1 MLSNI
6 VPDWGVEGTP
16 PVPEVAPLAFALER
30 MRPDLLVPGA
40 LPGETLADVRTRRAA
55 ALDILDD
62 LLAEYAAGRVE
73 GVDR

>member
-6 VPDWGVEGTP
+6 VPDGGPATQP
-16 PVPEVAPLAFALER
+16 LDAGPLAWALER
-30 MRPDLLVPGA
+30 MRPDLMEPGA

-62 LLAEYAAGRVE
+62 LLSEYADEVAGVAR
-73 GVDR
+73 